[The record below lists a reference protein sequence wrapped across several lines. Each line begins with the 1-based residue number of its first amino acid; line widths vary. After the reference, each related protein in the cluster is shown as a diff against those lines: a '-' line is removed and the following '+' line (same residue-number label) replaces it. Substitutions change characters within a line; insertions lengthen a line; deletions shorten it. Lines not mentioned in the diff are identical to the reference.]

1 MPRGGDAVPYLR
13 VVRTPLIMRTP
24 LGTYMGFTHD
34 FVLDAFTKL
43 LEIDEPA
50 EVLLRLCDGTRTRE
64 EIIHEFSEL
73 SGEPVKEIENDFDAF
88 VNYLVEKGALQ
99 WVEEQS
105 YIEPIYQGTRPLS
118 LTIALTFEC
127 NLSCSFCS
135 VKGGSPLD
143 NELTTDDIIPLIE
156 QVKKY
161 KPTPFRLSGG
171 EPLLRK
177 EIVLSILEEV
187 CPIKE
192 MSVSVL
198 TNGTLVTEDYAQQ
211 LYDAGLRLA
220 RVGVDG
226 HTSAVHDA
234 LRGRGSFEKAV
245 RGIKHLQDVGIHVN
259 AAALICHTNYPY
271 LEDIRLFLKEIGDS
285 YVINPL
291 YPIGRAKGSDLLLE
305 PEEGLQVRLGRIES
319 GRIRTT
325 FTPRDTCIIGMPLYV
340 RPDGDVF
347 PCFYLQI
354 PEFKLGNI
362 RDDSLE
368 DIYKTDLMQQ
378 LLDITIKDIKG
389 CTECDLRY
397 FCGGACRG
405 SAYREAGSLY
415 VPDPLDCDVY
425 KTMALKIF
433 DHGGKDTKRT
443 LEHMVEATR
452 ASNTSE

>member
-1 MPRGGDAVPYLR
+1 
-13 VVRTPLIMRTP
+13 
-24 LGTYMGFTHD
+24 
-34 FVLDAFTKL
+34 
-43 LEIDEPA
+43 
-50 EVLLRLCDGTRTRE
+50 LCDGTRTRE

-118 LTIALTFEC
+118 LTIALTFDC

-135 VKGGSPLD
+135 VKGGSPLN

-156 QVKKY
+156 QVKKH

-305 PEEGLQVRLGRIES
+305 PEEGLQVRLDRIES
-319 GRIRTT
+319 GRIQTI

-340 RPDGDVF
+340 QPDGDVF

-354 PEFKLGNI
+354 PEFRLGNI

-397 FCGGACRG
+397 FCGGGCRG

-452 ASNTSE
+452 ASNTRE